1 MAALGMDALR
11 VQGEVRVPGDKSI
24 SHRALIL
31 AALGDGPSRI
41 TGILRSADV
50 ESTAG
55 VLRALGAAV
64 PALSGDFVVHG
75 RGKQSLR
82 APIAELDCG
91 NSGTTAR
98 LMAGVVAGHPIQATF
113 VGDASLSRRPMGRVA
128 RPLAAMGAGVGL
140 GAGERLPMT
149 VLGGELQGVEW
160 ENDTSSA
167 QVKSA
172 ILLAALT
179 AGVDATVREPHQ
191 SRDHTE
197 RMLAARGAEVWVNE
211 SAVML
216 WPLGV
221 LPALDVDVPGDPSSA
236 AFFAGLA
243 AVASG
248 GEIVLP
254 DVCLNVTRIGGFAAL
269 ARMGLRIDTTNERL
283 QGGEQV
289 GTLVCT
295 PGALVGTTVE
305 AAEVPSLIDELP
317 LIACVAAMA
326 EGETIV
332 SGAAELRVKE
342 SDRIAAVVAN
352 LRAIGA
358 DAEERPDGFVVRGSR
373 RALRGRVTTHGDHRL
388 AMAFGVL
395 GAVAGH
401 EIVVDD
407 PDCVQVSYPGFW
419 DDLARVT
426 AGTR

>member
-1 MAALGMDALR
+1 MRQLR
-11 VQGEVRVPGDKSI
+11 VDGTVRVPGDKSI
-24 SHRALIL
+24 SHRALMF

-41 TGILRSADV
+41 VGVLRSADV

-55 VLRALGAAV
+55 VLRALGARV
-64 PALSGDFVVHG
+64 PQLGDDFVVHG
-75 RGKQSLR
+75 GGKQSLR
-82 APIAELDCG
+82 APASELDCG

-98 LMAGVVAGHPIQATF
+98 LMAGVVAGHTMQATF

-128 RPLAAMGAGVGL
+128 RPLAAMGAGVTL

-149 VLGGELQGVEW
+149 VLGGELQGIEW
-160 ENDTSSA
+160 DNEASSA

-179 AGVDATVREPHQ
+179 GGVDATVREPNP

-211 SAVML
+211 NAVML
-216 WPLGV
+216 WPLAE
-221 LPALDVDVPGDPSSA
+221 LPALDVRVPGDPSSA

-243 AVASG
+243 ALAGG
-248 GEIVLP
+248 GELVLP

-269 ARMGLRIDTTNERL
+269 ARMGLRIDTQDERL
-283 QGGEQV
+283 EGGEQI

-295 PGALVGTTVE
+295 PATLVGTTVE

-326 EGETIV
+326 DGETV
-332 SGAAELRVKE
+332 VGGAAELRVKE

-352 LRAIGA
+352 LRAVGA
-358 DAEERPDGFVVRGSR
+358 DADERPDGFVVRGSR
-373 RALRGRVTTHGDHRL
+373 RPLRGAVVTHGDHRL

-395 GAVAGH
+395 GAVPGN

-407 PDCVQVSYPGFW
+407 RECVGVSYPGFW
-419 DDLARVT
+419 RDLARVT
-426 AGTR
+426 GGAA